1 MLRVVENP
9 KELIL
14 STASLIAHEEG
25 LASINMRSIAK
36 KCDIGLGT
44 IYNYFPTKMDLV
56 NAITQNFW
64 DECFKEFHHAF
75 DPHLDFFKQLEVLY
89 FYMLNY
95 LSQIEDTSLKNL
107 STLFDFSDKDKIKE
121 LPYMNHFIH
130 VLDDLIETNLTYFN
144 QTFYNILGKQNLIKF
159 IFSNFIT
166 MLINNDSDYEYFNTI
181 LKRILTSK
189 HILSI

>member
-14 STASLIAHEEG
+14 STASLIAQEEG
-25 LASINMRSIAK
+25 LASVNMRGIAK

-44 IYNYFPTKMDLV
+44 IYNYFPTKKDLV
-56 NAITQNFW
+56 NAITLNFW

-75 DPHLDFFKQLEVLY
+75 DPNLDFFKQLEVLY
-89 FYMLNY
+89 FYILNY

-107 STLFDFSDKDKIKE
+107 FTLFDFHKNRIKE
-121 LPYMNHFIH
+121 LPYMEHFIH
-130 VLDDLIETNLTYFN
+130 VLDELIETNHIFFN
-144 QTFYNILGKQNLIKF
+144 QTFYSVLGKQKLIKF

-166 MLINNDSDYEYFNTI
+166 MLTDNDSDYEYFNTI
-181 LKRILTSK
+181 LKRIL
-189 HILSI
+189 LS

>member
-1 MLRVVENP
+1 MLGIVENP

-25 LASINMRSIAK
+25 LASINMRSIAR

-44 IYNYFPTKMDLV
+44 IYNYFPTKLDLV
-56 NAITQNFW
+56 NAVIQNFW

-89 FYMLNY
+89 FYILNY
-95 LSQIEDTSLKNL
+95 LSQIEDTYLKDL
-107 STLFDFSDKDKIKE
+107 STLFDFYQNKDKLKE
-121 LPYMNHFIH
+121 LPYMEHFIQ
-130 VLDDLIETNLTYFN
+130 VLDELVEINHNFFN
-144 QTFYNILGKQNLIKF
+144 ESFYSILGKQNLTKF

-181 LKRILTSK
+181 LK
-189 HILSI
+189 HILLS